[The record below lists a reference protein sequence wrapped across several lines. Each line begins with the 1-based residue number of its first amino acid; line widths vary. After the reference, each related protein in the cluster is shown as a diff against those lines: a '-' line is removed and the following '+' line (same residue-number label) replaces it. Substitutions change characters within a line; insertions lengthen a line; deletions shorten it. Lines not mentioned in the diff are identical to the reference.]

1 MRVVIVTHA
10 YPRFAGDVAGSFL
23 GRLAEALVQR
33 GHTLAVVAPS
43 DGGRAQRFTLDGVD
57 VVQVRYAAPERENL
71 AYVGDMAVKG
81 KTAGGLR
88 AFWSLVRALEDG
100 ARAEA
105 ARIDAQVIHACWWIP
120 SGWAA
125 TRLGRGVPTV
135 ISLLGTDVALLEGLP
150 ARLLGHRVLGRAQG
164 VTALTAYLAGETRRR
179 AFRRGLDVTV
189 VPMPADTARFTRASV
204 GGGGIAY
211 LGRLTAQKRVDLL
224 LEAVHRAKLTAPV
237 TIVGDGPARG
247 ELEQLASRLGL
258 STVRFLGAISDEA
271 VPRAIGNADVSAFL
285 ARNEGLGLAAAE
297 AQMMGIPVVAT
308 EDGGGVLD
316 LVQDGA
322 GGRVVPPTPE
332 AIGAALHSLL
342 GNETARAAARRAGDD
357 LRQRLSPATVAQS
370 FEQVYARVA

>member
-1 MRVVIVTHA
+1 VRVVIVTHA
-10 YPRFAGDVAGSFL
+10 YPRLAGDVAGSFL
-23 GRLAEALVQR
+23 GRLAEALVVR
-33 GHTLAVVAPS
+33 GHTVAVVAPA
-43 DGGRAQRFTLDGVD
+43 DEGRAGRFTLDGVE

-100 ARAEA
+100 ARTEA
-105 ARIDAQVIHACWWIP
+105 ARIQAQLIHACWWIP

-125 TRLGRGVPTV
+125 TRLGGRLPTV
-135 ISLLGTDVALLEGLP
+135 ISLLGTDVALLKGLP
-150 ARLLGHRVLGRAQG
+150 ARLLGRRVLGRAQG
-164 VTALTAYLAGETRRR
+164 VTALTGYLAGETRRR

-189 VPMPADTARFTRASV
+189 VPMPADTARFTRASA

-211 LGRLTAQKRVDLL
+211 LGRLTGQKRVDLL
-224 LEAVHRAKLTAPV
+224 LEAVHRAALTAPV
-237 TIVGDGPARG
+237 TIVGDGPARAD
-247 ELEQLASRLGL
+247 LERLAARLGL
-258 STVRFLGAISDEA
+258 RAVRFLGAIADDA
-271 VPRAIGNADVSAFL
+271 VPQAIGNADVSAFL

-332 AIGAALHSLL
+332 AVGAALQSLL
-342 GNETARAAARRAGDD
+342 GNDAARAGARRAGDV
-357 LRQRLSPATVAQS
+357 LRQRLSPAAVAQA
-370 FEQVYARVA
+370 FEQVYAGVA